1 MKRRHLLLVAAALL
15 LSPAALPGRVFAG
28 RAFADGNG
36 KDGGAPKNG
45 DKDAGDKKAGEKK
58 KDERDTP
65 AGKACAAVG
74 ADFQAK
80 NAQALVDRVRPKG
93 KLQLSLGSAG
103 DAYAAD
109 QAKAVLDAWFK
120 DKKDLK
126 LELTSVDGLTG
137 KFKLTYRKDGTDK
150 PSEQSL
156 YVTVEKKEKGEGFH
170 LAKIEIL

>member
-1 MKRRHLLLVAAALL
+1 MNRRKVLVVPLLLAACALL
-15 LSPAALPGRVFAG
+15 TPDRI
-28 RAFADGNG
+28 FADGSG
-36 KDGGAPKNG
+36 KDGGAAKEP
-45 DKDAGDKKAGEKK
+45 EKK

-65 AGKACAAVG
+65 AGKACASVG
-74 ADFQAK
+74 AEFQAK
-80 NAQALVDRVRPKG
+80 SSQALVDRVRPKG
-93 KLQLSLGSAG
+93 KLQLALGSAADG
-103 DAYAAD
+103 YAAD

-126 LELTSVDGLTG
+126 AELTSVTGLTG